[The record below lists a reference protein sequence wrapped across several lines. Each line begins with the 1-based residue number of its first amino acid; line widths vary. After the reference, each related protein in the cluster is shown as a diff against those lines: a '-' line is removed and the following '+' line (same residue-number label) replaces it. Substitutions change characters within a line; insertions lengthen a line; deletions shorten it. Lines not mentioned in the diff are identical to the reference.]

1 MVLKDGL
8 LTSGKVELHDLLV
21 GEVVQML
28 DHASQ
33 RVPVRRN
40 QDPLPGPGQKVLSE
54 IDRKNRM
61 FFFNYREFVV
71 LLT

>member
-1 MVLKDGL
+1 MVLKDEP

-33 RVPVRRN
+33 RVPMRRN
-40 QDPLPGPGQKVLSE
+40 QDPLPGPGQQVRSE
-54 IDRKNRM
+54 IERI
-61 FFFNYREFVV
+61 FFF
-71 LLT
+71 